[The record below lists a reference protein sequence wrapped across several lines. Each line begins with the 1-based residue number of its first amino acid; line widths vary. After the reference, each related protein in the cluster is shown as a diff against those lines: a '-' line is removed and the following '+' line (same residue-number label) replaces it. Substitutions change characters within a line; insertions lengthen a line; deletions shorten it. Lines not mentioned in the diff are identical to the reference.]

1 VGVAVSANTNFCSR
15 TGWRENYT
23 DDLRLA
29 FKALTES
36 SDWVNTTTTTTTT
49 TKRDDGLPY

>member
-49 TKRDDGLPY
+49 KRDDGLPY